1 MARWLPTAKQVTT
14 AVVLVTGIVAVVWY
28 VQREPMTS
36 PDAAVVGSRN
46 EQRAQPV
53 RIVVAARKPIQ
64 AWVFAEGTA
73 RSVRREY
80 LTFERAGRIA
90 FVKAGQDGGDL
101 RAGETVRAGEVLARL
116 DRRQYESEID
126 SAAASLA
133 EAQTQT
139 EVAQTDI
146 DQAETQYELAAAKFR
161 RTKQLLDDRATSQA
175 EYEEVE
181 ANMKNA
187 DAGKNAAVV
196 KKRAFE
202 AGITAAEARL
212 RQAKLALE
220 ETEIASPIDGIIAY
234 LNIEEGYYFQQS
246 NIRTTSESEA
256 LQTVPIVVIDPS
268 AFEVTVDIP
277 SYEAGRV
284 KVGHEVLVIPGG
296 TSATEA
302 FREGNGSAG
311 GTTIAGRQTAS
322 AVSWQAKGKIFS
334 INPAVN
340 PGGRSVQLKIR
351 SSSGAEHL
359 RDGMFVACWIGVEAK
374 QAAIVAPF
382 DAFLFEESRPYV
394 FVSDPENGSSG
405 RGVARRVDV
414 QVGIE
419 SLSNREIVAGVQE
432 GERLVTDGRYR
443 LVDGAPVT
451 MIDN

>member
-1 MARWLPTAKQVTT
+1 MPNATHLAT
-14 AVVLVTGIVAVVWY
+14 AVVVVAGIAAAVWY
-28 VQREPMTS
+28 FNRGPIAPT
-36 PDAAVVGSRN
+36 DATAIDPPTAP
-46 EQRAQPV
+46 RAQPV
-53 RIVVAARKPIQ
+53 RVVIASRQPIQ

-80 LTFERAGRIA
+80 LTFERAGRVA
-90 FVKAGQDGGDL
+90 FVKRGQDGGDL
-101 RAGETVRAGEVLARL
+101 RAGEAVRAGEVLARL

-146 DQAETQYELAAAKFR
+146 TQGETQYELAVAKFGR
-161 RTKQLLDDRATSQA
+161 SKQLLDERATSQA
-175 EYEEVE
+175 EYEEAE

-187 DAGKNAAVV
+187 ESAKNAAVV
-196 KKRAFE
+196 KKRALE
-202 AGITAAEARL
+202 AGVTAAAARL
-212 RQAKLALE
+212 RQANLSLE
-220 ETEIASPIDGIIAY
+220 ETEITSPIDGIIAY

-246 NIRTTSESEA
+246 NIRTTSESDA
-256 LQTVPIVVIDPS
+256 LQTVPMVVIDPS

-284 KVGHEVLVIPGG
+284 QVGQEVMLIPGG

-302 FREGNGSAG
+302 FRTGNGSASS
-311 GTTIAGRQTAS
+311 TSIAGPQFQTT
-322 AVSWQAKGKIFS
+322 VSWQAKGTIFS

-351 SSSGAEHL
+351 STTDAEYL
-359 RDGMFVACWIGVEAK
+359 RDGMFVACWIGVDAK
-374 QAAIVAPF
+374 QDAIVAPF

-394 FVSDPENGSSG
+394 FVADVASESSDS
-405 RGVARRVDV
+405 GVARRVDV

-419 SLSNREIVAGVQE
+419 SLSSREILAGVQA
-432 GERLVTDGRYR
+432 GDRLVTDGRYR
-443 LVDGAPVT
+443 LVDGAPVKFV
-451 MIDN
+451 DN